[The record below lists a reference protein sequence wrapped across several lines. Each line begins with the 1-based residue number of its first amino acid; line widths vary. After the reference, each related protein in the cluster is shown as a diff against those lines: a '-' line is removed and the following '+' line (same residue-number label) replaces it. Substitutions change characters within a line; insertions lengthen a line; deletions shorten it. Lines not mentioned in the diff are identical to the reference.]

1 MIIFFYIEIH
11 KKSCFNE
18 QKKLKKVNRN
28 FLKFKK
34 TQMFTRLIYLIRN
47 LCTSKLCKQNN
58 DLTRFL
64 GDGRDTAT
72 DHTFCHAMNYCFT
85 KSPQRG

>member
-1 MIIFFYIEIH
+1 
-11 KKSCFNE
+11 
-18 QKKLKKVNRN
+18 
-28 FLKFKK
+28 
-34 TQMFTRLIYLIRN
+34 MFTRLIYLIPI
-47 LCTSKLCKQNN
+47 CTSKLCKQNN

-64 GDGRDTAT
+64 GDDRDTAT